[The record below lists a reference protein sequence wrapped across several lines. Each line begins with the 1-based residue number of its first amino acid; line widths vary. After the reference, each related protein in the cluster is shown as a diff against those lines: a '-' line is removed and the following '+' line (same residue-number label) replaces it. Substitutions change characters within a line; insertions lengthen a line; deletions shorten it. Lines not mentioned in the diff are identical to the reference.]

1 MFLVIADFDLRS
13 QNFQRDIG
21 LSKKINHK
29 PTYPA
34 TMKIKNIKVWSTDL
48 GNTKP
53 YTIAFKTVDEV
64 RNAFIEITLDNGM
77 TGLGSGNP
85 SEYVVGENL
94 AQTLEAL
101 QEKNLEFLVGRDI
114 REMKQL
120 TYEAWLNFPKNPAA
134 RAAIDI
140 ALYDAFTKFL
150 GIPLVKYLGQKIQSM
165 PTSNTI
171 GIKNVTETL
180 KETGEYLKQGF
191 KAIKVKLGKDLA
203 EDIERMVKMREQFG
217 YDYAIRID
225 ANQGYNANQTIEFYQ
240 QTNNL
245 KIELIEQPLPAKAI
259 QEMKALPDEV
269 REVIAADESLI
280 SPKDALE
287 LVKPPRACGIFNIK
301 LMKCGGV
308 TQGLKIADIAFQEGI
323 DLFWGCN
330 DESIISITAAL
341 HAAFACSNT
350 KYIDLDG
357 SLDLGKDVV
366 KGGFI
371 LKDGMMHCSD
381 KPGLGVELI

>member
-1 MFLVIADFDLRS
+1 
-13 QNFQRDIG
+13 
-21 LSKKINHK
+21 
-29 PTYPA
+29 
-34 TMKIKNIKVWSTDL
+34 MKIKDIKIWSADL

-64 RNAFIEITLDNGM
+64 RNAFVEITLADGT
-77 TGLGSGNP
+77 TGIGSGNP

-94 AQTLEAL
+94 TQTLEAL
-101 QEKNLEFLVGRDI
+101 QEKNLEFLIGRDI

-120 TYEAWLNFPKNPAA
+120 AFEVWQKFPKNPAA

-140 ALYDAFTKFL
+140 ALHDAFTKFL

-180 KETGEYLKQGF
+180 KETEDYLKQGF
-191 KAIKVKLGKDLA
+191 KAIKVKLGKNLE

-217 YDYAIRID
+217 YEYAIRID
-225 ANQGYNANQTIEFYQ
+225 ANQGYDSAQTIAFYQ
-240 QTNNL
+240 QTKHL
-245 KIELIEQPLPAKAI
+245 KIELIEQPLPAKAVS
-259 QEMKALPDEV
+259 EMKALPDEV

-280 SPKDALE
+280 SPVHALD

-308 TQGLKIADIAFQEGI
+308 SQGLKIADIALHEGI

-330 DESIISITAAL
+330 DESIVSITAAL

-366 KGGFI
+366 QGGFI
-371 LKDGMMHCSD
+371 LKDGMMYCSD
-381 KPGLGVELI
+381 KPGLGVEKIA

>member
-1 MFLVIADFDLRS
+1 
-13 QNFQRDIG
+13 
-21 LSKKINHK
+21 
-29 PTYPA
+29 
-34 TMKIKNIKVWSTDL
+34 MKIKNIKVWSADL

-64 RNAFIEITLDNGM
+64 RNAFVEITLDNGM

-94 AQTLEAL
+94 TQTLEAL
-101 QEKNLEFLVGRDI
+101 QEKNLEFLIGRDI
-114 REMKQL
+114 REMNQL
-120 TYEAWLNFPKNPAA
+120 THEAWQKFPKNPAA

-150 GIPLVKYLGQKIQSM
+150 GVPLVKYLGQKIQSM

-180 KETGEYLKQGF
+180 KESGEYLKQGF

-225 ANQGYNANQTIEFYQ
+225 ANQGYDSQQTIEFYQ
-240 QTNNL
+240 KTKHL
-245 KIELIEQPLPAKAI
+245 KIELIEQPLPAKSI

-280 SPKDALE
+280 SPKDALN

-301 LMKCGGV
+301 LMKCGGI
-308 TQGLKIADIAFQEGI
+308 TQGLKIADIALQEGI

-357 SLDLGKDVV
+357 SLDLAQDVV
-366 KGGFI
+366 LGGFI
-371 LKDGMMHCSD
+371 LKEGIMYCSD
-381 KPGLGVELI
+381 KPGLGVERL